1 MVAELERQA
10 VRHIVLSS
18 EWDNVME
25 PNASARSSGVTI
37 LDDYIRLHYEKLE
50 QYGPISVLARRK

>member
-10 VRHIVLSS
+10 VRTIVLSP

-25 PNASARSSGVTI
+25 PNASALSSGVTI
-37 LDDYIRLHYEKLE
+37 LDDYLRLHYEKVE